1 MRALWQW
8 LLSDE
13 FEVQALTATLPVP
26 PTPLIGRSRELAAIV
41 RALRRADGR
50 LLTLTGPPGVGK
62 TRLALAAAAAVEE
75 AFQSGV
81 VVVDLAPVRD
91 PGLFEH
97 TLIQR
102 LSLRRFPSRP
112 PLERLA
118 RHLAN
123 RHVLLLLDNFEQIGP
138 ARASLATLLES
149 CLRLHVLVTSREAL
163 GLAAERAVP
172 VHPLALPDPDAVTRP
187 AKVARVPSVA
197 LFVARAQAVHPRFG
211 LDGANARVVSEIC
224 RRLDGLPLAIELAAA
239 RVSVL
244 SPRAILTRL
253 DRRLPLLVTRA
264 ADRPERHRA
273 LSAAI
278 AWSEDLLEPVERV
291 AFRRL
296 AAFAGGFTLEAAQ
309 ALADGPADALGMIA
323 ELVNKS
329 LLRHEP
335 SSTGEPRYGMLET
348 VREYASEQLTAA
360 GEAEAVR
367 DRHLAYFVGLAERAA
382 GLFNSREAAD
392 WFATME
398 EEYENFRAALTRA
411 SERSDIDADLR
422 LASAMCRFWFFR
434 GNVGEGYRWVD
445 AALARR
451 HGASPALRARLLHGA
466 AAMNKWDEERA
477 VALDHESLVL
487 ARSLGDRET
496 IARCLM
502 NLGVGLLDKD
512 LERAGALLAES
523 LATSRDLE
531 VADRSRIIGQ
541 TLHALAVVVQAEGDL
556 VRAARLY
563 GCAEATLEPF
573 GIPYYQYAIADETVI
588 GRSIVAV
595 LRGLGPQAFATAWAE
610 GRRTPLEA
618 MIDHALGHVP
628 LPPPT
633 RPASGRKP
641 DAGLGPSRLV
651 STRWPGSSR
660 RAFRTAR

>member
-1 MRALWQW
+1 
-8 LLSDE
+8 
-13 FEVQALTATLPVP
+13 
-26 PTPLIGRSRELAAIV
+26 
-41 RALRRADGR
+41 
-50 LLTLTGPPGVGK
+50 
-62 TRLALAAAAAVEE
+62 
-75 AFQSGV
+75 
-81 VVVDLAPVRD
+81 
-91 PGLFEH
+91 
-97 TLIQR
+97 
-102 LSLRRFPSRP
+102 
-112 PLERLA
+112 
-118 RHLAN
+118 
-123 RHVLLLLDNFEQIGP
+123 
-138 ARASLATLLES
+138 
-149 CLRLHVLVTSREAL
+149 
-163 GLAAERAVP
+163 
-172 VHPLALPDPDAVTRP
+172 
-187 AKVARVPSVA
+187 
-197 LFVARAQAVHPRFG
+197 
-211 LDGANARVVSEIC
+211 
-224 RRLDGLPLAIELAAA
+224 
-239 RVSVL
+239 
-244 SPRAILTRL
+244 
-253 DRRLPLLVTRA
+253 
-264 ADRPERHRA
+264 
-273 LSAAI
+273 
-278 AWSEDLLEPVERV
+278 
-291 AFRRL
+291 
-296 AAFAGGFTLEAAQ
+296 
-309 ALADGPADALGMIA
+309 
-323 ELVNKS
+323 
-329 LLRHEP
+329 
-335 SSTGEPRYGMLET
+335 MLET

-411 SERSDIDADLR
+411 SERGDIDADLR

-477 VALDHESLVL
+477 VALDHESLAL

-573 GIPYYQYAIADETVI
+573 GIPYYQYAIADETVL

-633 RPASGRKP
+633 RPASGREP